1 MTAYFVISS
10 PIICDLDLSQAS
22 FIATVT
28 CFSSKYFIPKLLISV
43 RSTDINNLGFYV
55 LVHFATATQRF
66 ALTSKLL
73 VVIRNRTSLIR
84 WSVPIQTGSDYKM
97 RE

>member
-28 CFSSKYFIPKLLISV
+28 CFSSKYFIPRLLISV
-43 RSTDINNLGFYV
+43 RSADINNLGVYV

-66 ALTSKLL
+66 ALTSK
-73 VVIRNRTSLIR
+73 
-84 WSVPIQTGSDYKM
+84 PINF
-97 RE
+97 